1 MYRNSIDAAFY
12 SIWKKFKKENKYE
25 CDLLP
30 FQLLKVKKSKE
41 PIVVNYHH
49 SWGTNETKI
58 IRP

>member
-49 SWGTNETKI
+49 S
-58 IRP
+58 